1 MDVRIMRVWRQPVK
15 CCEGACKPW
24 LLVWRQRQSPGVDE
38 SDRLFPVYTRGI
50 LGVYLHES

>member
-24 LLVWRQRQSPGVDE
+24 LLVWRQRQSLGVEE

-50 LGVYLHES
+50 LGVYLHGS